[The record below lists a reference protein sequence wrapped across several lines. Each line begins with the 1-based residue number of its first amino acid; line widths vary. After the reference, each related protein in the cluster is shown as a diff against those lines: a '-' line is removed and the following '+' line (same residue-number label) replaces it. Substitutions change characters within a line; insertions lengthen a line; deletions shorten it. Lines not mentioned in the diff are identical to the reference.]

1 MIHEQLTL
9 FSYSMAIPS
18 HSDNRG
24 ACSINSGLGDSG
36 LGEAGSKERVRTAD
50 SPEVGLSTHRGE
62 KHDEQRDKCCRLEK
76 RRSSLK
82 GCPPLQS
89 IELLLRRA
97 SVGVQLL
104 AALSYDT
111 GVRVEKL
118 LGLRVFD
125 IHFGKWSF
133 RMGRREY
140 TLSRSIAEDLRSYI
154 HDKVCG
160 YDASEEGHGVGQY
173 VFHSD
178 TGDELNEILTEVGFT
193 SRELRISG
201 RLHLY
206 QARRRKGDAAWKKA
220 HPSPITLLEKGPMI
234 VRRGRGGSIRA
245 YYLWRGAVV
254 F

>member
-1 MIHEQLTL
+1 MIQEQLTL
-9 FSYSMAIPS
+9 FSYSLPS
-18 HSDNRG
+18 TAS
-24 ACSINSGLGDSG
+24 SIDSG
-36 LGEAGSKERVRTAD
+36 LIVAGGQERVRITD
-50 SPEVGLSTHRGE
+50 SLEVGLSTHQQ
-62 KHDEQRDKCCRLEK
+62 EQYNEQKDNNCRLVK

-97 SVGVQLL
+97 SVGAQLL

-111 GVRVEKL
+111 GVKVERL
-118 LGLRVFD
+118 LELRVFD

-133 RMGRREY
+133 RIGHREY
-140 TLSRSIAEDLRSYI
+140 SLSRSIAEDLRSYI

-160 YDASEEGHGVGQY
+160 YDASAEGHGVRQF
-173 VFHSD
+173 VFSSD
-178 TGDELNEILTEVGFT
+178 AGDELNSILKEVGFT
-193 SRELRISG
+193 SRELRVSG

-220 HPSPITLLEKGPMI
+220 HPSPLTLLEKGPMI

-245 YYLWRGAVV
+245 YYLWRGAVAL
-254 F
+254 